1 MRAIAVVQ
9 AGGKMWVFGE
19 QKEETCQCRINRGG
33 QIIFGE
39 EYEGKKGV
47 KMTPIAFPLP
57 VVHHSTENGE
67 GNDHVNYLLS
77 MLKSLAVSLVR
88 SPVKIGSIFS
98 FHGE

>member
-1 MRAIAVVQ
+1 
-9 AGGKMWVFGE
+9 
-19 QKEETCQCRINRGG
+19 
-33 QIIFGE
+33 
-39 EYEGKKGV
+39 
-47 KMTPIAFPLP
+47 MTPIAFPVP
-57 VVHHSTENGE
+57 VIHHSTEKGE